1 MDGPLGLLFPVLNSF
16 SIRFKFVSNSFIC
29 FKFVLNSFLFNRGH
43 ILDFFQIFKYFFSN
57 YRITKKRWESKKF
70 LCDDCGFTCASK
82 ATLNTHKMFKHGD
95 LPPKSLT
102 CDTCG

>member
-1 MDGPLGLLFPVLNSF
+1 MGFHLDNINGLCGIHL
-16 SIRFKFVSNSFIC
+16 K
-29 FKFVLNSFLFNRGH
+29 NRE
-43 ILDFFQIFKYFFSN
+43 LENEYNNTFQIFF
-57 YRITKKRWESKKF
+57 RITKKRWESKKF

-102 CDTCG
+102 CDACGKYMINPIHHDIFYN